1 MPYIIKETSSP
12 LKIEERECASGPKI
26 KFTTFTSCI
35 GVIAKKG
42 EKLTAV
48 HLSIYAEDGSIFEAN
63 DVPKVIDC
71 LPDKPDTITLFGC
84 LNVWQNP
91 ANGMVQA
98 AFEKLASQLMPLAKY
113 QQYPREDGTYGAE
126 IDDAGEIK
134 ITF

>member
-1 MPYIIKETSSP
+1 MAYTLTETKNALSIAEQQYATATK
-12 LKIEERECASGPKI
+12 L
-26 KFTTFTSCI
+26 KFTPFTSCI
-35 GVIAKKG
+35 GVIAKKD

-63 DVPKVIDC
+63 DVPKVVDC
-71 LPDKPDTITLFGC
+71 LPDKPDAITLFGC
-84 LNVWQNP
+84 LNVWQHP

-98 AFEKLASQLMPLAKY
+98 AFEKLASQLIPLAKY

-126 IDDAGEIK
+126 IDNAGEIK